1 MIKPIV
7 CFVITK
13 VELVVSFRVRHHSSP
28 SNISMTAKKL
38 PSLPSS
44 VVSKT
49 CSTLAQCLRQLFERS
64 ALSKRPYPTPVV
76 LGDRQDS
83 IGRETDPSQLSQ
95 PAGMPMPMPNRQTMP
110 HASPIFLNRWL
121 VGAHKRDRPRCGKK
135 VPQMI
140 LQIFVTSNT
149 TKRCHVHNLANM
161 DSFPHMLQ
169 TKVFRSHLNIGDQVI
184 LLGLLTY
191 NDDCLNISND
201 RK

>member
-1 MIKPIV
+1 MEERQ
-7 CFVITK
+7 T
-13 VELVVSFRVRHHSSP
+13 HHSCHS
-28 SNISMTAKKL
+28 
-38 PSLPSS
+38 
-44 VVSKT
+44 
-49 CSTLAQCLRQLFERS
+49 RQ
-64 ALSKRPYPTPVV
+64 ACPCPCP
-76 LGDRQDS
+76 
-83 IGRETDPSQLSQ
+83 I
-95 PAGMPMPMPNRQTMP
+95 GMPKPMPNRQAMP

-201 RK
+201 RKNTLSRPSSGHGVVI

>member
-1 MIKPIV
+1 MKPIV

-95 PAGMPMPMPNRQTMP
+95 PAGMPMPNRQAWPCPIARPCRMP
-110 HASPIFLNRWL
+110 PPSFSTDGSWALTKETDQD
-121 VGAHKRDRPRCGKK
+121 AA
-135 VPQMI
+135 
-140 LQIFVTSNT
+140 
-149 TKRCHVHNLANM
+149 KRCH
-161 DSFPHMLQ
+161 
-169 TKVFRSHLNIGDQVI
+169 K
-184 LLGLLTY
+184 
-191 NDDCLNISND
+191 
-201 RK
+201 

>member
-1 MIKPIV
+1 MKPIV

-95 PAGMPMPMPNRQTMP
+95 PAGMPMPMPNRQVCPCPIGSHAACLP
-110 HASPIFLNRWL
+110 HLSQQMARGRSQ
-121 VGAHKRDRPRCGKK
+121 KR
-135 VPQMI
+135 
-140 LQIFVTSNT
+140 
-149 TKRCHVHNLANM
+149 
-161 DSFPHMLQ
+161 Q
-169 TKVFRSHLNIGDQVI
+169 TKMRQKGATNDFANI
-184 LLGLLTY
+184 
-191 NDDCLNISND
+191 CH
-201 RK
+201 K